1 MFWVHE
7 RIFSPIKGVS
17 YTGGWI
23 QGVTTQRLALKK
35 QPVIELHLNI

>member
-1 MFWVHE
+1 MSMKEFC
-7 RIFSPIKGVS
+7 FPIKGVS

-23 QGVTTQRLALKK
+23 QGVTIQRLALKK